1 MSGPA
6 SMCIIFKCHILLYVD
21 LNKIHIYMYSYGI
34 DKESTVFRYDLIVMG
49 IKNNN
54 LDPSYRTRI

>member
-1 MSGPA
+1 
-6 SMCIIFKCHILLYVD
+6 MCIIFKCHILLYVE
-21 LNKIHIYMYSYGI
+21 LNKIRIYMYSYGI
-34 DKESTVFRYDLIVMG
+34 DKESTIFRYDLIVMG